1 MKDLLSREIERKYQR
16 TVSVYRG
23 KDDEKP
29 LFSVS
34 TDGSVRFSLRQ
45 LLAAAA
51 VAAFAIGALILGAKY
66 DAREA
71 EKKQRQD

>member
-34 TDGSVRFSLRQ
+34 TDVLMLVDKHFLF
-45 LLAAAA
+45 
-51 VAAFAIGALILGAKY
+51 V
-66 DAREA
+66 
-71 EKKQRQD
+71 